1 MPQIIVYVH
10 DKRVSLGVVLT
21 IYRGALLK
29 GKDKSEA
36 GRKLRV
42 TKPSVHALPVLTCS
56 RVRVVH
62 LTESA
67 PLRYFACSHSPI
79 ELLTPQCFLGHVGNI
94 DFANCETK
102 LRVAITQVTKDQL
115 DKLQCQPEL
124 LSAPATVAADGDGA
138 HLESADVQLHSE
150 RRIYSAVDFTNSIQ
164 GSKNLEKF
172 LLTVPKL
179 WSDKGVPIT
188 DESGC
193 IVLQGGKSLQ
203 WFHICKRAPE
213 YFDIAYSGSAKNFGR
228 FVVGQMSQ
236 VLPEGDFAAAKSRL
250 YRLVGKIDGDFKK
263 GIALLRMSNI
273 AYRKPAPAK
282 SRCGVPAGND
292 RDAGEAATD
301 RLADDDR
308 HADEGGNDRDADEVG
323 TDQDACKQTKQTE
336 SPPVRG
342 ERVIV
347 CL

>member
-1 MPQIIVYVH
+1 MPQVIVYVH
-10 DKRVSLGVVLT
+10 DKKVSLGIVLT
-21 IYRGALLK
+21 VYRGALLK
-29 GKDKSEA
+29 GKDKTEA

-67 PLRYFACSHSPI
+67 PLRYFACSQSSI
-79 ELLTPQCFLGHVGNI
+79 ELLNPQCFLGHVTNI
-94 DFANCETK
+94 DFENSETK
-102 LRVAITQVTKDQL
+102 LRIVITQATKEQLDQL
-115 DKLQCQPEL
+115 QSQPEL
-124 LSAPATVAADGDGA
+124 LSAPIAADGDGA
-138 HLESADVQLHSE
+138 PLESADVQLHAE
-150 RRIYSAVDFTNSIQ
+150 RRTYSAVDFTNSIQ

-179 WSDKGVPIT
+179 WSDRGVPIT

-193 IVLQGGKSLQ
+193 IELQGGKSLQ

-250 YRLVGKIDGDFKK
+250 YRLVGKIDAVAQPVSGSQGSDFQ
-263 GIALLRMSNI
+263 GVGLRVSAFPSQASDFASFGFTLIARLPLRL
-273 AYRKPAPAK
+273 
-282 SRCGVPAGND
+282 VAG
-292 RDAGEAATD
+292 
-301 RLADDDR
+301 
-308 HADEGGNDRDADEVG
+308 
-323 TDQDACKQTKQTE
+323 
-336 SPPVRG
+336 
-342 ERVIV
+342 
-347 CL
+347 